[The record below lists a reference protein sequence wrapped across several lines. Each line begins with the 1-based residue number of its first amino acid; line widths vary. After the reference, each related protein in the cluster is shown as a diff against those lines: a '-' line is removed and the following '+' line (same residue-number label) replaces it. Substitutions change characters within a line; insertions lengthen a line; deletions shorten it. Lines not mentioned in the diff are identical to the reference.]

1 MKKEKLLEATQN
13 LPNEFDLDQ
22 LIEKLIFMEKVEK
35 GLAELE
41 EGKTKSH
48 DHVKQV
54 SKTWSR

>member
-1 MKKEKLLEATQN
+1 MKKEKLLEATQF

-54 SKTWSR
+54 SKTW

>member
-1 MKKEKLLEATQN
+1 MKKEKVLETIHY
-13 LPNEFDLDQ
+13 LPNEFDLEQ

-35 GLAELE
+35 GLAQLE
-41 EGKTKSH
+41 EEKTKSH